1 MITKAAVIS
10 SHTQEVVDDSY
21 KLLSETLMRR
31 DLNELRDE
39 LDGKKIFRLQKHN
52 REEVEEEW
60 DTFKDT
66 PSGSEEEDQE
76 HVDSN
81 EQEDREDDSDVSLG
95 GLGRLIQNKQSLADR
110 SPKSG
115 EFMRKTNKF
124 ITDFDC

>member
-10 SHTQEVVDDSY
+10 SNTQENFDDNY

-31 DLNELRDE
+31 NLNELRDE
-39 LDGKKIFRLQKHN
+39 LDGKKVFNLQKHN

-76 HVDSN
+76 QEEENVDSN
-81 EQEDREDDSDVSLG
+81 NLGEDESDV
-95 GLGRLIQNKQSLADR
+95 
-110 SPKSG
+110 
-115 EFMRKTNKF
+115 
-124 ITDFDC
+124 

>member
-60 DTFKDT
+60 DTFKA
-66 PSGSEEEDQE
+66 
-76 HVDSN
+76 
-81 EQEDREDDSDVSLG
+81 VSYTHLT
-95 GLGRLIQNKQSLADR
+95 LPTKRIV
-110 SPKSG
+110 
-115 EFMRKTNKF
+115 
-124 ITDFDC
+124 